1 MQMKK
6 WFEHRKLNNKRALEE
21 NLRESLYNLG
31 VSGKVFLIQDL
42 NAIEDTLAS
51 DKITNNPIEYGENS
65 LTDK

>member
-6 WFEHRKLNNKRALEE
+6 WFEHRKLNNKRVLEE
-21 NLRESLYNLG
+21 NLGESLYHLG

-51 DKITNNPIEYGENS
+51 DKTP
-65 LTDK
+65 TTQ